1 MNHPSNLEIEE
12 AMVRNWSDNYGNH
25 CFNIMFYFL
34 RIICVI
40 LYLYDSTNML
50 KNLVGKRVGARTL
63 AEWAG
68 RRFWESRQF
77 YSAYIALFIAV
88 SNWITIQ
95 YRLLLENIPIFNT
108 LFSQLWIFLIVA
120 IVVFTVVSVLGGHY
134 IHRKRQFRLE
144 QAVAIEENP
153 YLYKSAP
160 GKERN
165 LMIPMSIL
173 HLEAIEAILIS
184 NNSMTEE
191 KKKQIESFRQDLIKL
206 SKGLPIGGFTK
217 KGY

>member
-1 MNHPSNLEIEE
+1 MFENLFGSRGGR
-12 AMVRNWSDNYGNH
+12 AR
-25 CFNIMFYFL
+25 
-34 RIICVI
+34 R
-40 LYLYDSTNML
+40 
-50 KNLVGKRVGARTL
+50 ARTIG
-63 AEWAG
+63 EWTG

-120 IVVFTVVSVLGGHY
+120 IVLFTVVSILGGHY

-165 LMIPMSIL
+165 LMIPIGIL
-173 HLEAIEAILIS
+173 QLEAIEAILNS
-184 NNSMTEE
+184 NNSLTEE
-191 KKKQIESFRQDLIKL
+191 KKKQIEAFRQDLIRL
-206 SKGLPIGGFTK
+206 SKGMSIGDFRKTDTK
-217 KGY
+217 RVTTPS

>member
-1 MNHPSNLEIEE
+1 
-12 AMVRNWSDNYGNH
+12 
-25 CFNIMFYFL
+25 MF
-34 RIICVI
+34 
-40 LYLYDSTNML
+40 
-50 KNLVGKRVGARTL
+50 KNLVIRGRKARGMG
-63 AEWAG
+63 EWVG

-120 IVVFTVVSVLGGHY
+120 TVVFTVVSILGGHY

-153 YLYKSAP
+153 YLYRSAP
-160 GKERN
+160 GKERD

-173 HLEAIEAILIS
+173 HLEAIEAILSSS
-184 NNSMTEE
+184 NNMTEE
-191 KKKQIESFRQDLIKL
+191 KKKQIEAFRQELIKL
-206 SKGLPIGGFTK
+206 SKGHTIGSFTK
-217 KGY
+217 KGTKTATTASS

>member
-1 MNHPSNLEIEE
+1 MWCGTLAILVAERNMFENLFGSRGGR
-12 AMVRNWSDNYGNH
+12 ARRA
-25 CFNIMFYFL
+25 L
-34 RIICVI
+34 RI
-40 LYLYDSTNML
+40 
-50 KNLVGKRVGARTL
+50 G
-63 AEWAG
+63 EWAG

-95 YRLLLENIPIFNT
+95 YRLLLENIPVFNA
-108 LFSQLWIFLIVA
+108 LFSQIWIFLIVA
-120 IVVFTVVSVLGGHY
+120 TVLFTIISILGGHY

-165 LMIPMSIL
+165 LMIPIGIL
-173 HLEAIEAILIS
+173 QLEAIEAILNS
-184 NNSMTEE
+184 NNSLTEE
-191 KKKQIESFRQDLIKL
+191 KKKQIEAFRQDLIRL
-206 SKGLPIGGFTK
+206 SKGMSIGDFRKTDTK
-217 KGY
+217 RVTTPS

>member
-1 MNHPSNLEIEE
+1 
-12 AMVRNWSDNYGNH
+12 
-25 CFNIMFYFL
+25 
-34 RIICVI
+34 
-40 LYLYDSTNML
+40 ML
-50 KNLVGKRVGARTL
+50 KNLVGKRIRARTL

-120 IVVFTVVSVLGGHY
+120 VVLFTVVSVLGGHY

-165 LMIPMSIL
+165 LMIPFTIL

-206 SKGLPIGGFTK
+206 SKGQPIGGFTR